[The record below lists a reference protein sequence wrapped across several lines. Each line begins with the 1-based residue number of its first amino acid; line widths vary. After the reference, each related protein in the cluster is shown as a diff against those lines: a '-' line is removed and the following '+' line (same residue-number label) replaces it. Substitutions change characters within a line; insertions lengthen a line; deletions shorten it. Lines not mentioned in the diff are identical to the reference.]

1 LKPLSVPASIT
12 AKAEV
17 SLGGKSL
24 KLAVKLFSLLVACL
38 PLVIQAS
45 AQDSGIASV
54 TLTAEQVGKIKTA
67 LSISTRIAFP
77 RNIKEIVCG
86 DLYIEGKGTYLIQRG
101 GSNNEPGNDF
111 FIKPVNQSRT
121 ISNMF
126 VRTEDGHVYNFD
138 LIVVAKPEQAHRTV
152 NVYDPQP
159 GSTKPKADS
168 STGNGQPSSG
178 NPENGPCLSE
188 ADLKKKEGEIIQ
200 GAQTRADDIVRR
212 AREQANQIIIDAESQ
227 RAEMNRDSGQRG
239 SQEAENRF
247 RQGIMGGIQSAS
259 VKNSSATFEKVKIM
273 LDTQMLTF
281 DGKTYLR
288 YIIQNLRAA
297 DFSFTAVGLEIG
309 ASKQSLAI
317 EWSQSKSEN
326 SLAPAESLTGVI
338 VFDQKNVAPKDKL
351 FFVVRGENDTE
362 IGRINIQ

>member
-1 LKPLSVPASIT
+1 MKV
-12 AKAEV
+12 
-17 SLGGKSL
+17 
-24 KLAVKLFSLLVACL
+24 AVKFLSLLVACL
-38 PLVIQAS
+38 PLIAQAS

-86 DLYIEGKGTYLIQRG
+86 DLYIDGKGTYLIQRG

-159 GSTKPKADS
+159 GAPKPKGENAS
-168 STGNGQPSSG
+168 GNG
-178 NPENGPCLSE
+178 NPENGPCPAE
-188 ADLKKKEGEIIQ
+188 ADIKKKEAEILQ
-200 GAQTRADDIVRR
+200 SAQTKADDIVRH
-212 AREQANQIIIDAESQ
+212 AREQANQIIIDAEAQ
-227 RAEMNRDSGQRG
+227 RAELNRDSGQRG

-247 RQGIMGGIQSAS
+247 RQGIMGGIQIAS
-259 VKNSSATFEKVKIM
+259 VKSTSATFDKIKVL
-273 LDTQMLTF
+273 LDSQMLTF

-288 YIIQNLRAA
+288 YIIQNLRTA
-297 DFSFTAVGLEIG
+297 DISFTAVGLEVG

-317 EWSQSKSEN
+317 EWTQSKSEN
-326 SLAPAESLTGVI
+326 TLAPAESLTGVI

-351 FFVVRGENDTE
+351 YFVIRGENDTE

>member
-1 LKPLSVPASIT
+1 M
-12 AKAEV
+12 
-17 SLGGKSL
+17 
-24 KLAVKLFSLLVACL
+24 KLAVKFISLLVACL
-38 PLVIQAS
+38 PLVVQAN
-45 AQDSGIASV
+45 AQESGIASV
-54 TLTAEQVGKIKTA
+54 TLSAEQVGKIKTA

-159 GSTKPKADS
+159 NTTKPKGDGAS
-168 STGNGQPSSG
+168 GNGTA
-178 NPENGPCLSE
+178 NPENGPCPSE
-188 ADLKKKEGEIIQ
+188 ADLKKKESDMLQ
-200 GAQTRADDIVRR
+200 AAQTKADDLVRR

-239 SQEAENRF
+239 SQEAEIRF
-247 RQGIMGGIQSAS
+247 RQGIMGGIQSAN
-259 VKNSSATFEKVKIM
+259 VKNTSANFDKIKIM
-273 LDTQMLTF
+273 LDPQMLTF

-288 YIIQNLRAA
+288 YIIQNLRAN
-297 DFSFTAVGLEIG
+297 DISFTAIGLEVG
-309 ASKQSLAI
+309 ASKQSVAI
-317 EWSQSKSEN
+317 EWTQSKSEN
-326 SLAPAESLTGVI
+326 SLASAESLTGVI

-351 FFVVRGENDTE
+351 YLVIRGENDTE